1 MLKTNCNQP
10 DFKTY
15 KELAEESNSFETYAS
30 GEQLPLF
37 DIPSVKVSP
46 AISKG
51 LPKLRDLLLA
61 EGIQIKSFD
70 ELYTAAV
77 NILKFVANKERRV
90 IVINPE
96 EA

>member
-15 KELAEESNSFETYAS
+15 EELSKESNSFETYEA

-37 DIPSVKVSP
+37 DISSVKASP
-46 AISKG
+46 AISQG
-51 LPKLRDLLLA
+51 LPKLKELLLA
-61 EGIQIKSFD
+61 EGIRVKTFD

-77 NILKFVANKERRV
+77 NILKFVANKERRT
-90 IVINPE
+90 IIINPE